1 MITATQL
8 EQPRR
13 IASPLLDKA
22 RLLGLSLPLDL
33 ERLAVMRG
41 CDYYERDLGLRI
53 PPLEEVPLKNT
64 ELAIA
69 LIIPSLHPSARE
81 IRLAAAL
88 LGAPD
93 VQADDVAALAVNE
106 NCADVVR
113 YIALCGRRF
122 EPENYF
128 WQTLLDLMPNI
139 NIDTDKLPHPTRF
152 VEMTGIDR
160 GKVGVFTRWIRP
172 RQTVAG

>member
-1 MITATQL
+1 MSTTAQTQ
-8 EQPRR
+8 QSR
-13 IASPLLDKA
+13 IASRLMDKVQ
-22 RLLGLSLPLDL
+22 RLGLSLPLDL
-33 ERLAVMRG
+33 ERLAVTRG
-41 CDYYERDLGLRI
+41 CDYYDRDLGPRI
-53 PPLEEVPLKNT
+53 PPLGEVPLSNT

-69 LIIPSLHPSARE
+69 LIVPSLRPSARE

-93 VQADDVAALAVNE
+93 VRADDAAALAVQE

-122 EPENYF
+122 EPENSS
-128 WQTLLDLMPNI
+128 WQTLLDRLPDTK
-139 NIDTDKLPHPTRF
+139 IDADRLPHPTRF

-160 GKVGVFTRWIRP
+160 GRVGVFTRWIRP
-172 RQTVAG
+172 RQPVAA

>member
-1 MITATQL
+1 MISATQT
-8 EQPRR
+8 EQPPAV
-13 IASPLLDKA
+13 ASPLLDKV
-22 RLLGLSLPLDL
+22 RRLGLSLPLDL

-41 CDYYERDLGLRI
+41 CDYYGRDPGPRL
-53 PPLEEVPLKNT
+53 PPLGEVPLSNT

-69 LIIPSLHPSARE
+69 LILPPFRPQARE

-93 VQADDVAALAVNE
+93 VRADEAAALAVQE

-113 YIALCGRRF
+113 HIALCGRRF
-122 EPENYF
+122 EPENSF
-128 WQTLLDLMPNI
+128 WQTLLTRLPNI
-139 NIDTDKLPHPTRF
+139 KIDADRLPHPTRF

-160 GKVGVFTRWIRP
+160 GKVGISTRWIRP
-172 RQTVAG
+172 RQPVGA